1 MHCYALNSFDC
12 GGRGLGVTQRDEYTT
27 GSNSKRP
34 SAAPS
39 SAAHEAL
46 TVLIRTIQESS
57 PYERLLHPALDI
69 IEHYDHE
76 NQTDLLNT
84 LEVYLENDC
93 NAQKCGRLL
102 FLHRNSLVY
111 RIHRVQEI
119 SSCDLFNPE
128 ERSYLRI
135 SFLLRR

>member
-1 MHCYALNSFDC
+1 MIHSALN
-12 GGRGLGVTQRDEYTT
+12 RLV
-27 GSNSKRP
+27 N
-34 SAAPS
+34 
-39 SAAHEAL
+39 
-46 TVLIRTIQESS
+46 TIQDEADVD
-57 PYERLLHPALDI
+57 YLLHPALDV
-69 IEHYDHE
+69 IERYDRE

-84 LEVYLENDC
+84 LRVYLENDC

-111 RIHRVQEI
+111 RIHRIQEI
-119 SSCDLFNPE
+119 TGCDLADPE

>member
-1 MHCYALNSFDC
+1 MAQFNEHTTGVSDDCFDDAPASPACDALN
-12 GGRGLGVTQRDEYTT
+12 LLV
-27 GSNSKRP
+27 
-34 SAAPS
+34 
-39 SAAHEAL
+39 
-46 TVLIRTIQESS
+46 RTIQENV

-69 IEHYDHE
+69 IERYDRE
-76 NQTDLLNT
+76 NQNDLLHT

-102 FLHRNSLVY
+102 FLHRNSLAY
-111 RIHRVQEI
+111 RIHRIREI
-119 SSCDLFNPE
+119 TGCDLSDAE